1 MKKLLLITAP
11 IFALMLCIS
20 CNKKAMQ
27 AKSDATAV
35 VNEAD
40 YVPFTKS
47 LKQRLEH
54 DHADIKKIQFYVDQS
69 LVLTK
74 VNGMEKG
81 IIKGG
86 TVSYDN
92 SQTVTEMTI
101 PAYTPGVC
109 EGISGD
115 SLLISFDAPGNTFV
129 FGALYANEHFMLLGT
144 NWYNG
149 VTDVN
154 YDGKIY
160 KVGCG
165 SCGNA
170 GDARLV
176 IRRGQSGMG
185 MPRASGGSKVI
196 AGRKVK

>member
-1 MKKLLLITAP
+1 MKKSLLIVAP
-11 IFALMLCIS
+11 AIALTLCFG
-20 CNKKAMQ
+20 CNKKMNPTQKQGA
-27 AKSDATAV
+27 AA

-47 LKQRLEH
+47 LKMRLER
-54 DHADIKKIQFYVDQS
+54 DHADMKRIQFYVDQS
-69 LVLTK
+69 LVLRRT
-74 VNGMEKG
+74 NGMDKG
-81 IIKGG
+81 VIKNG
-86 TVSYDN
+86 TVAYDN

-109 EGISGD
+109 EGVKGD
-115 SLLISFDAPGNTFV
+115 SLLISFDSPGNTFV
-129 FGALYANEHFMLLGT
+129 FGALYANENFVLLGS

-160 KVGCG
+160 RVACG
-165 SCGNA
+165 SCSNA

-176 IRRGQSGMG
+176 IKRPPNVTS
-185 MPRASGGSKVI
+185 PRESGGTKII